1 MIQFILDNNE
11 FIIYVFM
18 ALSFIFL
25 VRTYYQ
31 YDRDGNMFTP
41 VVAFFCS
48 LFIFFFLVFATGANY
63 PVSGGPW
70 KQIYQNN
77 VDATIE
83 LSYTDEGKKQT
94 IVTGKSPVD
103 LETLQGV
110 ASNYI
115 FLKIELKAKSGDNTL
130 FKRVGITQDNIKAKN
145 VDPNNAKI
153 AKIEYRPII
162 IELKKS
168 KDSRPPLTRPLTNEE
183 NECRKEIIEGLV
195 DIAARDVD
203 LLMSNSFAL
212 FATLSEQDPEGSMQL
227 FAKLKEQN
235 YSEEKLLL
243 KFLNGIDVD
252 TLDADRYKAN
262 FNRAFELFRRIISKS
277 PTKTERSVRKEFYDY
292 FE

>member
-83 LSYTDEGKKQT
+83 LSYTDEGKKH
-94 IVTGKSPVD
+94 
-103 LETLQGV
+103 TLQGV

-153 AKIEYRPII
+153 AKIEYRPIKGVAPKLFGKQGKPRASEKEGEI
-162 IELKKS
+162 RITFESS
-168 KDSRPPLTRPLTNEE
+168 KD
-183 NECRKEIIEGLV
+183 K
-195 DIAARDVD
+195 
-203 LLMSNSFAL
+203 
-212 FATLSEQDPEGSMQL
+212 
-227 FAKLKEQN
+227 KL
-235 YSEEKLLL
+235 EKL
-243 KFLNGIDVD
+243 FGN
-252 TLDADRYKAN
+252 
-262 FNRAFELFRRIISKS
+262 
-277 PTKTERSVRKEFYDY
+277 
-292 FE
+292 

>member
-83 LSYTDEGKKQT
+83 LSYTDEGKKHT

-145 VDPNNAKI
+145 VDPSNAKI
-153 AKIEYRPII
+153 AKIEYRPIKGVAPKLFGKQGKPRASEKEGEI
-162 IELKKS
+162 RITFESS
-168 KDSRPPLTRPLTNEE
+168 KD
-183 NECRKEIIEGLV
+183 K
-195 DIAARDVD
+195 
-203 LLMSNSFAL
+203 
-212 FATLSEQDPEGSMQL
+212 
-227 FAKLKEQN
+227 KL
-235 YSEEKLLL
+235 EKL
-243 KFLNGIDVD
+243 FS
-252 TLDADRYKAN
+252 
-262 FNRAFELFRRIISKS
+262 E
-277 PTKTERSVRKEFYDY
+277 
-292 FE
+292 

>member
-1 MIQFILDNNE
+1 MIQFILDNSTVLTYIAMGLI
-11 FIIYVFM
+11 FI
-18 ALSFIFL
+18 SFLGMCYQLDSNNDPLPPAVTL
-25 VRTYYQ
+25 VVSFVVL
-31 YDRDGNMFTP
+31 GLLVCFT
-41 VVAFFCS
+41 S
-48 LFIFFFLVFATGANY
+48 SNL

-153 AKIEYRPII
+153 AKIEYRPIKGVAPKLFGKQGKPRASEKEGEI
-162 IELKKS
+162 RITFESS
-168 KDSRPPLTRPLTNEE
+168 KD
-183 NECRKEIIEGLV
+183 K
-195 DIAARDVD
+195 
-203 LLMSNSFAL
+203 
-212 FATLSEQDPEGSMQL
+212 
-227 FAKLKEQN
+227 KL
-235 YSEEKLLL
+235 EKL
-243 KFLNGIDVD
+243 FGN
-252 TLDADRYKAN
+252 
-262 FNRAFELFRRIISKS
+262 
-277 PTKTERSVRKEFYDY
+277 
-292 FE
+292 